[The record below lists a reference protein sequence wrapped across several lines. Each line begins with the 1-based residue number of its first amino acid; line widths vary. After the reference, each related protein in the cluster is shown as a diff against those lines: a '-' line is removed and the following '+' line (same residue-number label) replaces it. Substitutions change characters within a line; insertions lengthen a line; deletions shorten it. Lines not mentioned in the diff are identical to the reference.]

1 MKLVA
6 ITGSIG
12 CGKTTIAKI
21 VNKLGFSVYDVDGWV
36 RRLYNKKDFI
46 EVIMKNFPQ
55 SVENGK
61 FNKRKLRKVVFNDK
75 KELKKLED
83 LVHPF
88 LDKTLK
94 YYINKHSKT
103 NYTYFIDVALL
114 FEMGWEKYCDFI
126 IVADVDYE
134 IQKQRVMKRDNV
146 SVEHFE
152 QIVAVQ
158 LDNKTKKELADV
170 VIDTNTTSNLLKLE
184 IINIIN
190 GLEYNG

>member
-46 EVIMKNFPQ
+46 EEIVKCFPE
-55 SVENGK
+55 SLEDGK
-61 FNKRKLRKVVFNDK
+61 FNKRKLRNIVFNDK

-83 LVHPF
+83 LIHPF
-88 LDKTLK
+88 LDRTLK
-94 YYINKHSKT
+94 YYINRHSKT
-103 NYTYFIDVALL
+103 EYTYFIDVALL

-126 IVADVDYE
+126 MVADVPYE

-146 SVEHFE
+146 SAEHFE

-158 LDNKTKKELADV
+158 LDNNAKKALADIV
-170 VIDTNTTSNLLKLE
+170 VDTNVSSNLLILLK
-184 IINIIN
+184 
-190 GLEYNG
+190 

>member
-36 RRLYNKKDFI
+36 RRLYHKKDFI
-46 EVIMKNFPQ
+46 EEIIKCFPE
-55 SVENGK
+55 SVEAGK
-61 FNKRKLRKVVFNDK
+61 FNKRKLRNIVFNDK

-83 LVHPF
+83 LIHPF
-88 LDKTLK
+88 LDRTLK
-94 YYINKHSKT
+94 YYINRHSKT
-103 NYTYFIDVALL
+103 GYTYFIDVALL
-114 FEMGWEKYCDFI
+114 FEMGWEKYCDFVV
-126 IVADVDYE
+126 VADVPYE

-146 SVEHFE
+146 SAEHFE

-158 LDNKTKKELADV
+158 LDNDAKKELADMV
-170 VIDTNTTSNLLKLE
+170 VNTNTTPNLLRLE